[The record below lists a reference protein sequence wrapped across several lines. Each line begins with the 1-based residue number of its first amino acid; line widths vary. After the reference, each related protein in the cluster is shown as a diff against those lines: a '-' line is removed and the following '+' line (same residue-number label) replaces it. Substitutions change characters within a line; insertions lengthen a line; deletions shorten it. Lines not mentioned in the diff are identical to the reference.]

1 MYPQKCGERD
11 VEIQADS
18 MEALACLDV
27 KDAFLMVPQD
37 KPVKI
42 KVGQEEFLVKRNLPG
57 QRMGAKNWTLFL
69 RDFMEKELQCE
80 FCIEQPCLAKGPRL
94 SFRSALQSVG
104 MSLQESYLPFL
115 S

>member
-1 MYPQKCGERD
+1 MC
-11 VEIQADS
+11 S
-18 MEALACLDV
+18 DV

-57 QRMGAKNWTLFL
+57 QRMGAKNWYLLL

-80 FCIEQPCLAKGPRL
+80 FCIEQPCLAKAR
-94 SFRSALQSVG
+94 
-104 MSLQESYLPFL
+104 
-115 S
+115 